1 MKKLIFLG
9 TNSVLMRY
17 IEAAEELGYT
27 IIGIVDSDW
36 YGNRDTFDGI
46 PIIASEKNFDK
57 SLYADCEFFVAV
69 NWSPVAGR
77 DIVKRQKLIDFVYNN
92 DLPCANLISPRAN
105 VSRTSQLG
113 KNIFIGAFST
123 LEPYCRVEN
132 FVTLLDFVGI
142 GHDSSIGENTFMQR
156 KSGCQANIGK
166 NCYIGMGC
174 IIFGKNGNVTI
185 NDNAILDPALH
196 VARDVLRNEHVTLDR
211 QALRIYRTYNSA
223 A

>member
-17 IEAAEELGYT
+17 IEAAQELDYQIVG
-27 IIGIVDSDW
+27 IIDSDW
-36 YGNRDTFDGI
+36 FGNRHTFDNI
-46 PIIASEKNFDK
+46 PVIDSEKKFNK
-57 SLYADCEFFVAV
+57 ELYTDCEFFVAV

-77 DIVKRQKLIDFVYNN
+77 DILKRKMLIDFVKANN
-92 DLPCANLISPRAN
+92 LRCANLISPKAN
-105 VSRTSQLG
+105 ISRTSLLG

-123 LEPYCRVEN
+123 LEPYCKVDS

-142 GHDSSIGENTFMQR
+142 GHNSSIGENTFMQR
-156 KSGCQANIGK
+156 KSGCQADIGQ

-185 NDNAILDPALH
+185 GDNAILDPALH
-196 VARDVLRNEHVTLDR
+196 VARDVASNEHVVLDR
-211 QALRIYRTYNSA
+211 HTLKVYRTYNNST
-223 A
+223 